1 MVVRSQSM
9 QKLPSG
15 AGKSSPGKNT
25 SGTVYRSG
33 SQNARSPPSPASRQ
47 RQPSRS
53 RSMSGLRSISPS
65 KINGNGRVRV
75 DHSPQRNRPV
85 LVKSRNGNE

>member
-15 AGKSSPGKNT
+15 AGKSSPVKNG
-25 SGTVYRSG
+25 SVYRSG
-33 SQNARSPPSPASRQ
+33 SQNARSPPSPSSRQ

-75 DHSPQRNRPV
+75 DQSPQRNRPM